1 MLDHED
7 TGIKLTLHIPK
18 EKQPSKATTSKVEEF
33 LADNREYLEEESKD
47 SEVPDDYD
55 SEEEGGESS
64 SDSEVSDATSSSMS
78 SMLVSPG
85 GPESSQKKQQFP
97 MEEIDRIIREAKD
110 QKRKLQGM
118 AEEEPESSMSES
130 GFDQRYLQK

>member
-1 MLDHED
+1 MQVLDHED
-7 TGIKLTLHIPK
+7 TGIKLTLHVPK
-18 EKQPSKATTSKVEEF
+18 EKLANTATTSKVEEF

-55 SEEEGGESS
+55 SEEGGESS
-64 SDSEVSDATSSSMS
+64 SDSEASSSSMS

-85 GPESSQKKQQFP
+85 GPEGSLRKQQQYP

-110 QKRKLQGM
+110 QKRKLQGL
-118 AEEEPESSMSES
+118 AEESESSMSES
-130 GFDQRYLQK
+130 GFDKRYLQK

>member
-1 MLDHED
+1 VLDHED

-18 EKQPSKATTSKVEEF
+18 EKQATTSKVEEF

-55 SEEEGGESS
+55 SEEEEGGESS
-64 SDSEVSDATSSSMS
+64 SESEVSDATSSSMS

-85 GPESSQKKQQFP
+85 EPESSQKKQQQFP

-118 AEEEPESSMSES
+118 AEDEAESSMSES
-130 GFDQRYLQK
+130 GFDQRYL

>member
-18 EKQPSKATTSKVEEF
+18 DKKPPSKATTSKVEEF

-47 SEVPDDYD
+47 SEVPDEYD

-64 SDSEVSDATSSSMS
+64 SDSDATSSSMS

-85 GPESSQKKQQFP
+85 EPESSQKKQQQFP

-118 AEEEPESSMSES
+118 AEEEAESSMSES

>member
-1 MLDHED
+1 MQVLDHED

-55 SEEEGGESS
+55 SEEGGESS

-78 SMLVSPG
+78 SILVSPG
-85 GPESSQKKQQFP
+85 GPESTQKKQ
-97 MEEIDRIIREAKD
+97 
-110 QKRKLQGM
+110 
-118 AEEEPESSMSES
+118 
-130 GFDQRYLQK
+130 

>member
-1 MLDHED
+1 MQVLDHED
-7 TGIKLTLHIPK
+7 TGIKLTLHVPK
-18 EKQPSKATTSKVEEF
+18 EKQTTTAKVEEF

-55 SEEEGGESS
+55 SEEGVESS
-64 SDSEVSDATSSSMS
+64 SDSEASSSSMS

-85 GPESSQKKQQFP
+85 GPEGSLRKQQQYP

-110 QKRKLQGM
+110 QKRKLQGL
-118 AEEEPESSMSES
+118 AEESESSMSES
-130 GFDQRYLQK
+130 GFDKRYLQK